1 MSTMTSRAAQAAGLR
16 ALTRTYRLPQ
26 EEEMLGH
33 VVADLK
39 RGKIKHALVRER
51 GGVSVWRSA
60 GPRGPVDGRLLMVD
74 GQSSQ
79 APRRINCRE

>member
-26 EEEMLGH
+26 EEAMLGR
-33 VVADLK
+33 VMADLQ
-39 RGKIKHALVRER
+39 RGKIKHALVQEL

-60 GPRGPVDGRLLMVD
+60 GPRRPVDGRLLMAD
-74 GQSSQ
+74 SQ
-79 APRRINCRE
+79 RNQATRRINCRE